1 MCGDGKE
8 GDHECGV
15 GPTPAYTE
23 LNQQLGRARVKEHM
37 SGGQDWL
44 PTCLQTGLMSEEFL
58 RPVYHNF
65 SGPRTLGLGL

>member
-1 MCGDGKE
+1 M
-8 GDHECGV
+8 ECGV

-44 PTCLQTGLMSEEFL
+44 PTCPAD
-58 RPVYHNF
+58 RVDV
-65 SGPRTLGLGL
+65 